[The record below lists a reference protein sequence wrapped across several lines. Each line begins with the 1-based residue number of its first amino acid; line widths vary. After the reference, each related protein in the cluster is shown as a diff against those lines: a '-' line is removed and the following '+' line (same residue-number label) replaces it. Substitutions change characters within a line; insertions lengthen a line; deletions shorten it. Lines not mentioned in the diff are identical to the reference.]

1 MADTPI
7 INGKPFDFKN
17 PDYTA
22 IFSQRAERL
31 ERLRDRPESFSVLLT
46 HYKNNPAQ
54 MIIDWGCTADPRNAE
69 RNLPV
74 IVPFI
79 LFPRQIEWINWAVNK
94 WKTQTSAPTVKSRDM
109 GLSWLSVA
117 LACALSVTHDDL
129 VIGFGSR
136 KEEYVDKIGSP
147 KSLFFKARM
156 FMQLLPPELRGGYVQ
171 GVTDPHMR
179 IKFPNTGSVL
189 VGEAGDGIGRG
200 DRASI
205 YFVDESA
212 FLERPQ
218 LVEASLS
225 QTTNCRLDIST
236 PNGLANP
243 FAEKVRSGKF
253 DTFTFHWRDDPRKDD
268 AWYEKQKHDLDPVT
282 VAQEID
288 IDFAASIDGV
298 LIPSAWV
305 QSAIDA
311 DKKLNI
317 DGSGAKL
324 AALDVADLGKDSNAI
339 SLRNGIIIEDARE
352 WHGKSVEDIFGTT
365 QKALGLCDEW
375 GVTEMMYDSDGL
387 GAGVRGDA
395 RVINSDRAKVGLKPI
410 KVSAFHG
417 GGKVFKP
424 NSEYVK
430 GRTNDSFFDNL
441 KAQSWWFLRDR
452 FKLTHE
458 AVTEGKPYDIDD
470 IIVIRG
476 NMPQIAKVIT
486 ELSQPT
492 YKRSTRGK
500 IQIDKAPEGT
510 KSPNLADSIMIAF
523 SPVRRGL
530 KINPQ
535 VLR

>member
-1 MADTPI
+1 MADQ
-7 INGKPFDFKN
+7 FDFRN
-17 PDYTA
+17 PDYSA
-22 IFSQRAERL
+22 VFAQRAERL
-31 ERLRDRPESFSVLLT
+31 ERLRESPGSFDKLLSYYR
-46 HYKNNPAQ
+46 HNPAQ
-54 MIIDWGCTADPRNAE
+54 MISDWGLTADPRNAE
-69 RNLPV
+69 RGLPV

-79 LFPRQIEWINWAVNK
+79 LFPRQVEWVEWAVQK
-94 WKTQTSAPTVKSRDM
+94 WKSQSSAPTVKSRDM

-117 LACALSVTHDDL
+117 LACVLSITHDDL

-147 KSLFFKARM
+147 KSLFFKARQ
-156 FMQLLPPELRGGYVQ
+156 FVQLLPPELRGGYQQ

-179 IKFPNTGSVL
+179 VKFPATGSVL

-243 FAEKVRSGKF
+243 FAEKVRSGRF

-268 AWYEKQKHDLDPVT
+268 AWYERQKAELDPIT
-282 VAQEID
+282 IAQEID

-311 DKKLNI
+311 DKKLGV
-317 DGSGAKL
+317 DASGAKL
-324 AALDVADLGKDSNAI
+324 AALDVADLGRDANA
-339 SLRNGIIIEDARE
+339 LTFRDGVIIEDAID
-352 WHGKSVEDIFGTT
+352 WHGSTVEDIFGTT
-365 QKALGLCDEW
+365 TKAIGQCDEW
-375 GVTEMMYDSDGL
+375 GVTTMRYDSDGL
-387 GAGVRGDA
+387 GAGVRGDG
-395 RVINSDRAKVGLKPI
+395 RVINSERAANRLKPI
-410 KVSAFHG
+410 DMVAFHG
-417 GGKVFKP
+417 GGKVSNP
-424 NSEYVK
+424 DDEYVE
-430 GRTNDSFFDNL
+430 GRTNSSFFENL
-441 KAQSWWFLRDR
+441 KAQSWWYLRDR

-458 AVTEGKPYDIDD
+458 AVTEGKPFNIDD

-476 NMPQIAKVIT
+476 SIKQVGKLVT

-492 YKRSTRGK
+492 FSRSSRGK
-500 IQIDKAPEGT
+500 IIINKTPDGT
-510 KSPNLADSIMIAF
+510 RSPNFADSVMISFAPIESTYDWSGF
-523 SPVRRGL
+523 A
-530 KINPQ
+530 
-535 VLR
+535 